1 MGASN
6 DRYWMQQAIN
16 VAKLGMHR
24 GDWPFGAVIIMGDVL
39 VTHAHSIER
48 ATGDPTGHGELLAI
62 RRAGLEHG
70 RTLNGCTLY
79 TTHEPCVMCAGTI
92 LQAKISRVVIGTRR
106 ADRPDLFRQ
115 RKIPVERIFADA
127 RVPPQVEVG
136 VMKSECLALFEG
148 IEDDAVHQPA
158 A

>member
-1 MGASN
+1 
-6 DRYWMQQAIN
+6 
-16 VAKLGMHR
+16 
-24 GDWPFGAVIIMGDVL
+24 
-39 VTHAHSIER
+39 
-48 ATGDPTGHGELLAI
+48 
-62 RRAGLEHG
+62 
-70 RTLNGCTLY
+70 
-79 TTHEPCVMCAGTI
+79 MCAGTI

-127 RVPPQVEVG
+127 RVPPQVEIG
-136 VMKSECLALFEG
+136 VMKAECLALFEG